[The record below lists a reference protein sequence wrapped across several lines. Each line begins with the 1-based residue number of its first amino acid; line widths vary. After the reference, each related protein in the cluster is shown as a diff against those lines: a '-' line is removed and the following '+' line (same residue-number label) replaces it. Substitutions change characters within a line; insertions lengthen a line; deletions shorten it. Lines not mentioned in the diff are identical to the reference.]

1 MLPFQMVYSF
11 YISNGIFFKN
21 YKWSFVII
29 QSISNI
35 LGEIN
40 TGADVEGWGLCVL
53 DSRNTN
59 GEVFLAEKD
68 NDTHKWKLGKL
79 IA

>member
-1 MLPFQMVYSF
+1 MVYSF

-21 YKWSFVII
+21 CKWSFVVI

-35 LGEIN
+35 LHEIN
-40 TGADVEGWGLCVL
+40 TGADVEGWGLYVL

-59 GEVFLAEKD
+59 GEMFLAKKD